1 MSSNAPRSSLASA
14 QVLYLLVIN
23 TFPTEVF
30 LLPGPLIGEVGKD
43 ALWCV
48 ALGTVAA
55 LAPALATRKVFDLLA
70 GEPFDHALVR
80 RAGLAGRAILL
91 ALATAVLAPLVNIWG
106 GYGQLVGVAML
117 VHTPAWAVVLAA
129 LAVVVYAVPLD
140 LGTLGRLAQ
149 VTVPLGVVLVLG
161 LFLLGAPWFDAGNLL
176 PALPRTSIVWGTYQ
190 VFTCLAEV
198 AFGLYLG
205 GLSTDRAGVR
215 RALVQA
221 PFLNGL
227 LLILLTAMPLLIFGA
242 RPSALMNA
250 PGISAIRAIHYGFVI
265 ERLDTLVQPVWVLF
279 VILKI
284 LVWTVLG
291 ARLLAAAL
299 GVRAWAPIG
308 RAATLAA
315 ALLSLRLYHITA
327 VEQNVQTVW
336 YGLLAPVM
344 LLALA
349 ASLIALRPWRTVAAS

>member
-1 MSSNAPRSSLASA
+1 MSSNATRSTLAGA
-14 QVLYLLVIN
+14 QVLYLLVVN

-30 LLPGPLIGEVGKD
+30 LLPGPLIDEAGKD

-55 LAPALATRKVFDLLA
+55 LAPALATRKVLDLLA
-70 GEPFDHALVR
+70 GEPFDRALVR

-91 ALATAVLAPLVNIWG
+91 ALAIAVLAPLVNIWG
-106 GYGQLVGVAML
+106 GYGQFVGVAIL
-117 VHTPAWAVVLAA
+117 VHTPAWAIVFTGL
-129 LAVVVYAVPLD
+129 VVVIYAVPLD
-140 LGTLGRLAQ
+140 LGALGRLAQ
-149 VTVPLGVVLVLG
+149 LTVPLGVVLVLG
-161 LFLLGAPWFDAGNLL
+161 LFLLGAPWFDAANLL
-176 PALPRTSIVWGTYQ
+176 PALPRTSIVWGSYQ

-198 AFGLYLG
+198 VFGLYLG

-227 LLILLTAMPLLIFGA
+227 LLMLLTAMPLLIFGA
-242 RPSALMNA
+242 MPSALMNA
-250 PGISAIRAIHYGFVI
+250 PGILAIRAIHYGFVI
-265 ERLDTLVQPVWVLF
+265 ERLDTLVQPVWVVF

-299 GVRAWAPIG
+299 GVRAWALIG
-308 RAATLAA
+308 RAATATA

-327 VEQNVQTVW
+327 VEGDAEKVW
-336 YGLLAPVM
+336 HGLLAPVM
-344 LLALA
+344 LLVLV
-349 ASLIALRPWRTVAAS
+349 ASLIALRPRRTVAAS